1 MNALRL
7 LRKSIWRL
15 LTAGMLIWMAVC
27 FLVDCTGNK
36 PIRVGFVAQLTG
48 AQAELG
54 VQERNGVQ
62 LAVAEI
68 NSAGGVDG
76 RPIELIVQDDLG
88 THEGARAADREL
100 MKREVVAIIGHA
112 TSAQTVAGLTV
123 TNPAHVV
130 MLSPSAS
137 TSELSGR
144 DDYFFRIAETV
155 VTRAHKFVRHIFQ
168 GRKIDRVAVIY
179 DTDNAAY
186 TKAYLESFVDDFQSL
201 GGQVVAETAFS
212 SKAQPDFARL
222 LAQVRASN
230 PAGLLIIAADI
241 DTALL
246 AQQTRLMDWPVTLF
260 TTSWA
265 QTETLINNGGR
276 AVEGLEV
283 EVTGALA
290 SQSPDYLDFKKHYQ
304 SKFGRVPS
312 FGATLGYE
320 AAKVLAVALQKTGAK
335 ARGLA
340 QALIGIK
347 NFKGLNETFSFN
359 KFGDVDRGAQL
370 GVVRDGKYV
379 AIEPVK

>member
-1 MNALRL
+1 MYTLKL
-7 LRKSIWRL
+7 SSKSIWRL
-15 LTAGMLIWMAVC
+15 LPPAL
-27 FLVDCTGNK
+27 LVWIAAFFQLNCTGK
-36 PIRVGFVAQLTG
+36 EPIRVGFVAQLTG
-48 AQAELG
+48 VQAELG

-68 NSAGGVDG
+68 NTAGGVGG
-76 RPIELIVQDDLG
+76 RLIELIVQDDQG
-88 THEGARAADREL
+88 TPEGARVADREL
-100 MKREVVAIIGHA
+100 MKSDVVAIIGHA

-222 LAQVRASN
+222 LAQVRVSN

-246 AQQTRLMDWPVTLF
+246 AQQTRLMDWPVALF

-283 EVTGALA
+283 EVTGILA

-320 AAKVLAVALQKTGAK
+320 TAKVLAVALQKTGGK
-335 ARGLA
+335 AQGLA

-347 NFKGLNETFSFN
+347 NFKGLNETYSFD

-370 GVVRDGKYV
+370 GVIRDGKYV
-379 AIEPVK
+379 GIELVK

>member
-1 MNALRL
+1 MV
-7 LRKSIWRL
+7 W
-15 LTAGMLIWMAVC
+15 
-27 FLVDCTGNK
+27 
-36 PIRVGFVAQLTG
+36 
-48 AQAELG
+48 
-54 VQERNGVQ
+54 
-62 LAVAEI
+62 
-68 NSAGGVDG
+68 
-76 RPIELIVQDDLG
+76 
-88 THEGARAADREL
+88 
-100 MKREVVAIIGHA
+100 
-112 TSAQTVAGLTV
+112 
-123 TNPAHVV
+123 
-130 MLSPSAS
+130 
-137 TSELSGR
+137 
-144 DDYFFRIAETV
+144 
-155 VTRAHKFVRHIFQ
+155 
-168 GRKIDRVAVIY
+168 
-179 DTDNAAY
+179 
-186 TKAYLESFVDDFQSL
+186 SF
-201 GGQVVAETAFS
+201 
-212 SKAQPDFARL
+212 
-222 LAQVRASN
+222 
-230 PAGLLIIAADI
+230 IAADI

-246 AQQTRLMDWPVTLF
+246 AQQTRLMDWPVALF

-320 AAKVLAVALQKTGAK
+320 AAKVLAVALQKTGGK

>member
-246 AQQTRLMDWPVTLF
+246 AQQTRLMDWPVALF

-320 AAKVLAVALQKTGAK
+320 AAKVLAVALQKTGGK